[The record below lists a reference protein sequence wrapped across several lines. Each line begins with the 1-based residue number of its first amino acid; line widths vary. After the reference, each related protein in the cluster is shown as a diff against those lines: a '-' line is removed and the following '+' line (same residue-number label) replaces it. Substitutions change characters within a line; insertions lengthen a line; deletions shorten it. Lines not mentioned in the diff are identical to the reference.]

1 LWGNEKNHLKQM
13 RPTITGPQVSQIAGS
28 EPEMLSKAA
37 QLNERLGADAIDINM
52 GCPAK
57 TVLKKAAGSALL
69 KDLKLVE
76 TILKSV
82 VNSVSIPVT
91 LKIRTGWSPKTRN
104 GVEVARLAQDCGIRL
119 LTVHGRTKECRFKG
133 EAEYET
139 IAEIKQNT
147 EIPIIANGD
156 IHSPQKAKK
165 VLDYTK
171 VDGLMIG
178 RSALGKPWIFDQI
191 YHYLVTGLLKSEP
204 SILAKQKIIE
214 SHLKKIHT
222 FYGETKG
229 VWYARKHI
237 IGYLRDLPNSRE
249 FWKIFNKLKEES
261 SQFDLLRLYF
271 ENLAENDGAMTA

>member
-1 LWGNEKNHLKQM
+1 M
-13 RPTITGPQVSQIAGS
+13 RPMITGPQVSQIAGS

-37 QLNERLGADAIDINM
+37 QLNEQSGADAIDINM

-69 KDLKLVE
+69 RDLKLVE

-82 VNSVSIPVT
+82 VKSVSIPVT

-119 LTVHGRTKECRFKG
+119 LTVHGRTRECRFKG

-139 IAEIKQNT
+139 IAEIKQKT

-165 VLDYTK
+165 VLNYTN

-204 SILAKQKIIE
+204 SILAKQEIIE
-214 SHLKKIHT
+214 SHLKKIHS
-222 FYGETKG
+222 FYGKTKG

-237 IGYLRDLPNSRE
+237 IGYLRDLPNSKE

-271 ENLAENDGAMTA
+271 ENLAKNDEAIAA